1 MTVQTMDPVPTNTP
15 AATQTEQQ
23 APATTE
29 QASAQT
35 TEQEQQGQTEGEQ
48 PEGGEQQA
56 EKTEQQ
62 PKKTGVQKRFD
73 ELTRKAHEAA
83 REAAYWREQ
92 AIKSQAPSQDAT
104 TKPAR
109 DAFASDADYFEALA
123 DWKAEQKVS
132 EFRKQQQAE
141 ALNKAEQTQ
150 TATRFE
156 LYQERVSTA
165 LDAMPDYHEVVGG
178 SDVPTEAHVLEAIL
192 DSEQGPQLAYH
203 LAKHPD
209 VAQRLNEMTPVQ
221 AAREIGRLE
230 AQLAQPK
237 TETPPPKRTTNAP
250 PPINPVRGSNGQF
263 TKSPEQMSD
272 AEWYAWRKSQRK

>member
-15 AATQTEQQ
+15 AATQAEQQ

-178 SDVPTEAHVLEAIL
+178 SDVPAEAHVLEAIL

-237 TETPPPKRTTNAP
+237 TETPPPRRTTNAP

-263 TKSPEQMSD
+263 TKSPDQMTD
-272 AEWYAWRKSQRK
+272 AEWYAAQRNK

>member
-156 LYQERVSTA
+156 LYQERVAAS
-165 LDAMPDYHEVVGG
+165 LEAMPDYAEVVGA
-178 SDVPTEAHVLEAIL
+178 SDVPAAPHVLESIL
-192 DSEQGPQLAYH
+192 DSDSGPQLAYH
-203 LAKHPD
+203 LAKNPEL
-209 VAQRLNEMTPVQ
+209 AEQLNAMTPVQ

-272 AEWYAWRKSQRK
+272 AEWYAAQRNK

>member
-15 AATQTEQQ
+15 AAPAEQQ

-35 TEQEQQGQTEGEQ
+35 TEQEQQQGQTEGEK
-48 PEGGEQQA
+48 PEGA
-56 EKTEQQ
+56 EQQ
-62 PKKTGVQKRFD
+62 PADKSEQPKKGGVQKRFD

-92 AIKSQAPSQDAT
+92 ATKSQAPSTDAA
-104 TKPAR
+104 KPAS
-109 DAFASDADYFEALA
+109 DSFDSDADYFEALA
-123 DWKAEQKVS
+123 DWKAEQKVG

-156 LYQERVSTA
+156 LYQERVAASLEA
-165 LDAMPDYHEVVGG
+165 IPDYAEVVGA
-178 SDVPTEAHVLEAIL
+178 SDVPAAPHVLESIL
-192 DSEQGPQLAYH
+192 DSDSGPQLAYH
-203 LAKHPD
+203 LAKHPEL
-209 VAQRLNEMTPVQ
+209 AEQLNAMTPVQ

-230 AQLAQPK
+230 AQLAMPK
-237 TETPPPKRTTNAP
+237 TETPTPKRTTSAP
-250 PPINPVRGSNGQF
+250 PPITPVRGSNGQF
-263 TKSPEQMSD
+263 SKAPEQMSD
-272 AEWYAWRKSQRK
+272 AEWYASQRK

>member
-23 APATTE
+23 PPASTE

-35 TEQEQQGQTEGEQ
+35 TEQEQQQGQAQGEQ

-56 EKTEQQ
+56 EKSEQQ
-62 PKKTGVQKRFD
+62 PKKTGVQKRID
-73 ELTRKAHEAA
+73 ELTRKAHEAE
-83 REAAYWREQ
+83 REAAFWREQ
-92 AIKSQAPSQDAT
+92 AAKSQAPSQDAT

-178 SDVPTEAHVLEAIL
+178 SDVPAEAHVLEAIL

-237 TETPPPKRTTNAP
+237 TETPPPRRTTNAP

-263 TKSPEQMSD
+263 TKSPDQMTD
-272 AEWYAWRKSQRK
+272 AEWYASQRK

>member
-15 AATQTEQQ
+15 AANQTEQQ
-23 APATTE
+23 PPAITE

-35 TEQEQQGQTEGEQ
+35 TEQEQPQGQTEGEQ

-56 EKTEQQ
+56 EKSEQQ
-62 PKKTGVQKRFD
+62 PKKNGVQKRID
-73 ELTRKAHEAA
+73 ELTRKAHEAE
-83 REAAYWREQ
+83 RQAAFWREQ
-92 AIKSQAPSQDAT
+92 ATKQSASSTDAP
-104 TKPAR
+104 KPTR
-109 DAFASDADYFEALA
+109 GAFGSDDEYFEALA
-123 DWKAEQKVS
+123 DWKAEQKVG
-132 EFRKQQQAE
+132 ELRKQTQAE
-141 ALNKAEQTQ
+141 KLAEAEQQQ

-178 SDVPTEAHVLEAIL
+178 SDVPAEAHVLEAIL

-263 TKSPEQMSD
+263 TKSPDQMTD
-272 AEWYAWRKSQRK
+272 AEWYAAQRNK

>member
-15 AATQTEQQ
+15 AATQAEQQ

-35 TEQEQQGQTEGEQ
+35 TEQEQQQGQAQGEQ

-56 EKTEQQ
+56 EKSEQQ
-62 PKKTGVQKRFD
+62 PKKTGVQKRID
-73 ELTRKAHEAA
+73 ELTRKAHEAE
-83 REAAYWREQ
+83 REAAFWREQ
-92 AIKSQAPSQDAT
+92 AAKSQAPSTDA

-178 SDVPTEAHVLEAIL
+178 SDVPAEAHVLEAIL

-237 TETPPPKRTTNAP
+237 TETPPPRRTTNAP

-263 TKSPEQMSD
+263 TKSPDQMTD
-272 AEWYAWRKSQRK
+272 AEWYAAQRNK

>member
-15 AATQTEQQ
+15 AATQAEQQ
-23 APATTE
+23 APDTSVE
-29 QASAQT
+29 QSTQPQ
-35 TEQEQQGQTEGEQ
+35 EQEQQQGQAQAQGEQ

-56 EKTEQQ
+56 EKSEQQ
-62 PKKTGVQKRFD
+62 PKKTGVQKRID
-73 ELTRKAHEAA
+73 ELTRKAHEAE
-83 REAAYWREQ
+83 REAAFWREQ
-92 AIKSQAPSQDAT
+92 ATKQSASSTDAP
-104 TKPAR
+104 KPTR
-109 DAFASDADYFEALA
+109 DAFGSDDEYFEALA

-165 LDAMPDYHEVVGG
+165 LEAMPDYHEVVGG
-178 SDVPTEAHVLEAIL
+178 SDVPAEAHVLEAIL

-263 TKSPEQMSD
+263 TKSPDQMTD
-272 AEWYAWRKSQRK
+272 AEWYASQRK

>member
-1 MTVQTMDPVPTNTP
+1 MTVQTMDPVPTNTLAAP
-15 AATQTEQQ
+15 AEQQ
-23 APATTE
+23 PPATTE
-29 QASAQT
+29 QSAQT
-35 TEQEQQGQTEGEQ
+35 TEQEQQQGQTEGEK
-48 PEGGEQQA
+48 PEGAEQQPA
-56 EKTEQQ
+56 DKTEQ
-62 PKKTGVQKRFD
+62 PKKGGVQKRID
-73 ELTRKAHEAA
+73 ELTRKAHEAE
-83 REAAYWREQ
+83 REAAFWREQ
-92 AIKSQAPSQDAT
+92 AAKSQAPSQDAA

-178 SDVPTEAHVLEAIL
+178 SDVPAEAHVLEAIL

-209 VAQRLNEMTPVQ
+209 VAQRLNDMAPVQ

-230 AQLAQPK
+230 AQLVQPK

-263 TKSPEQMSD
+263 TKSPDQMTD
-272 AEWYAWRKSQRK
+272 AEWYASQRK

>member
-15 AATQTEQQ
+15 AAPAEQQ
-23 APATTE
+23 PPATTE
-29 QASAQT
+29 QVSAQT
-35 TEQEQQGQTEGEQ
+35 TEQEQQQGQTEGEK
-48 PEGGEQQA
+48 PEGAEQQPA
-56 EKTEQQ
+56 DKTEQ
-62 PKKTGVQKRFD
+62 PKKGGVQKRID
-73 ELTRKAHEAA
+73 ELTRKAHEAE
-83 REAAYWREQ
+83 REAAFWREQ
-92 AIKSQAPSQDAT
+92 AAKSQAPSTDA

-109 DAFASDADYFEALA
+109 DGFATDADYFEALA
-123 DWKAEQKVS
+123 DWKAEQKVG

-141 ALNKAEQTQ
+141 ALNKAEQNQ

-178 SDVPTEAHVLEAIL
+178 SDVPAEAHVLEAIL

-209 VAQRLNEMTPVQ
+209 VAQRLNEMTPVH

-263 TKSPEQMSD
+263 TKSPDQMTD
-272 AEWYAWRKSQRK
+272 AEWYASQRK

>member
-15 AATQTEQQ
+15 AATQAEQQ

-35 TEQEQQGQTEGEQ
+35 TEQEQQQGQAQGEQ

-56 EKTEQQ
+56 EKSEQQ
-62 PKKTGVQKRFD
+62 QKKTGVQKRID
-73 ELTRKAHEAA
+73 ELTRKAHEAE
-83 REAAYWREQ
+83 REAAFWREQ
-92 AIKSQAPSQDAT
+92 AAKSQAPSQDAT

-132 EFRKQQQAE
+132 ELRKQQQAE

-178 SDVPTEAHVLEAIL
+178 SDVPAEAHVLEAIL

-237 TETPPPKRTTNAP
+237 TETPPPRRTTNAP

-272 AEWYAWRKSQRK
+272 AEWYAAQRNK